1 MITNETEVRVRYGE
15 VDRMG
20 FLYHSH
26 YIEYYDIGRNE
37 LIRSL
42 GVTQLELEVEEQIM
56 VPVLNVN
63 ISYITP
69 ANFDDV
75 LVIKTSVRELPRV
88 KAIFY
93 GETYRNGVLI
103 NHCTVTLAF
112 INASTKRA
120 VRPPKRLIDAMTSYF
135 DIKT

>member
-120 VRPPKRLIDAMTSYF
+120 VRPPKRLIDAMASYF

>member
-1 MITNETEVRVRYGE
+1 MITRDVEVRVRYGE

-42 GVTQLELEVEEQIM
+42 GLTQLQLEQEDNIM
-56 VPVLNVN
+56 IPVLNVDIN
-63 ISYITP
+63 YVTP

-75 LVIKTSVRELPRV
+75 LTIRTSLHEMPRV
-88 KAIFY
+88 KVKFHCEIL
-93 GETYRNGVLI
+93 RDGVVL
-103 NHCTVTLAF
+103 NHGSVTLAF
-112 INASTKRA
+112 INSETKKA
-120 VRPPKRLIDAMTSYF
+120 VRPPKRLMDAFAPYF
-135 DIKT
+135 NK